1 MFFGR
6 RVSINLTFTIEP
18 YTMYAAIKPLQLS
31 TVCTALGL
39 LLLLSCGDGTPYE
52 LPKTVARPA
61 ETNEGLEDKNVP
73 YQFDNPTRTLKLS
86 PQLKEISALTV
97 MDDKHVATVQDEKGE
112 VFILSLETGE
122 IVDQKYFG
130 NKGDYEGIEQVGDR
144 LYVMRSDATIYE
156 LKDEGKKEYKSK
168 KFDTKLGASKCNA
181 EGLGTDGK
189 RLILVC
195 KNTNSKKHNE
205 VYTVDVSQEKL
216 SKKPMF
222 ELNPT
227 EVYKGK
233 SLKPSAL
240 AVHPITGNIVL
251 LSSKL
256 QVLLSY
262 DKAGKLVSSW
272 DFNELQLEQ
281 PEGLAFMP
289 NGDMII
295 SSEGGVGPPLLVYL
309 AWKG

>member
-1 MFFGR
+1 
-6 RVSINLTFTIEP
+6 
-18 YTMYAAIKPLQLS
+18 
-31 TVCTALGL
+31 
-39 LLLLSCGDGTPYE
+39 
-52 LPKTVARPA
+52 
-61 ETNEGLEDKNVP
+61 
-73 YQFDNPTRTLKLS
+73 
-86 PQLKEISALTV
+86 
-97 MDDKHVATVQDEKGE
+97 
-112 VFILSLETGE
+112 
-122 IVDQKYFG
+122 
-130 NKGDYEGIEQVGDR
+130 
-144 LYVMRSDATIYE
+144 
-156 LKDEGKKEYKSK
+156 
-168 KFDTKLGASKCNA
+168 
-181 EGLGTDGK
+181 
-189 RLILVC
+189 
-195 KNTNSKKHNE
+195 
-205 VYTVDVSQEKL
+205 
-216 SKKPMF
+216 MF